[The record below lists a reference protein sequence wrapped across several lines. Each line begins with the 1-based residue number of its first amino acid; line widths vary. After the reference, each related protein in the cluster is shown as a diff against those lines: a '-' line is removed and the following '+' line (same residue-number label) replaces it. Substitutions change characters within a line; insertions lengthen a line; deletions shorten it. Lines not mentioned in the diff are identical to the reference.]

1 MKTFTRRQQLN
12 IELGGAKRKRLVEQ
26 AEKAAG
32 ASLNSKFPHTYIYSP
47 PGLGKTFSVER
58 AVKET
63 GIDYEVIS
71 GNQSMFAFGVK
82 LAVINNIVP
91 KDKPFVIIVDDCDE
105 ILKNEQN
112 VNIMKNVLSGHRV
125 YQYEKSLQS
134 QWGNLSEPQQEAISA
149 HSSDNQMGFLVPM
162 ERFVFIFTSNFKLPT
177 DDEVQD
183 ARERGLQRANMKAH
197 LNAIRSRCKPADFD
211 LTKDEQ
217 WGWIADVI
225 INENCVDLSE
235 EDKMAL
241 LDWMDVYWDRM
252 NERSIRTAEKMA
264 EVIVDDPTG
273 YRDTWEID
281 YLTTI
286 YKR

>member
-1 MKTFTRRQQLN
+1 
-12 IELGGAKRKRLVEQ
+12 
-26 AEKAAG
+26 
-32 ASLNSKFPHTYIYSP
+32 
-47 PGLGKTFSVER
+47 
-58 AVKET
+58 
-63 GIDYEVIS
+63 
-71 GNQSMFAFGVK
+71 MFAFGVK
-82 LAVINNIVP
+82 LAVINHIVP

-134 QWGNLSEPQQEAISA
+134 QWSNLSEPQQEAITA
-149 HSSDNQMGFLVPM
+149 HSSDQQMGFIVPM

-225 INENCVDLSE
+225 MNENCIDLSE
-235 EDKMAL
+235 DDKMAL
-241 LDWMDVYWDRM
+241 LDWMDNNWDRM

-281 YLTTI
+281 YLTTLS
-286 YKR
+286 KR

>member
-1 MKTFTRRQQLN
+1 
-12 IELGGAKRKRLVEQ
+12 
-26 AEKAAG
+26 
-32 ASLNSKFPHTYIYSP
+32 
-47 PGLGKTFSVER
+47 
-58 AVKET
+58 
-63 GIDYEVIS
+63 
-71 GNQSMFAFGVK
+71 
-82 LAVINNIVP
+82 
-91 KDKPFVIIVDDCDE
+91 
-105 ILKNEQN
+105 
-112 VNIMKNVLSGHRV
+112 
-125 YQYEKSLQS
+125 
-134 QWGNLSEPQQEAISA
+134 
-149 HSSDNQMGFLVPM
+149 MGFLVPM

-225 INENCVDLSE
+225 MNENCIDLSE

-241 LDWMDVYWDRM
+241 LDWMDNNWDRM

-286 YKR
+286 SKR